1 MVQSSL
7 SFSSEEEAEEGCLL
21 KAEWEFHFAPC
32 RVTQDRLGF
41 RLESKTWILDFL
53 SLELG
58 LRIPIVSG
66 IRDSFSLLRSRF

>member
-1 MVQSSL
+1 MVQSSF
-7 SFSSEEEAEEGCLL
+7 SFSSEEEGCLL

-32 RVTQDRLGF
+32 KVTQDRLGF
-41 RLESKTWILDFL
+41 RLESKNWILDFL

-66 IRDSFSLLRSRF
+66 ILDSFSLLRSRF